1 MSKGTAMNKK
11 VIVNGTFD
19 LLHVGHVALLE
30 YARSLGDHVL
40 VCVDS
45 DSRVKQLKGESR
57 PINTQ
62 ADRVKMLSALRCVDM
77 VQVFD
82 TEEQLIEQIKLYR
95 PDVMVKGSDY
105 KGKLIVGESLCK
117 QVIYYDRTE
126 HSTTKTIQHII
137 NR

>member
-1 MSKGTAMNKK
+1 MNKK

-19 LLHVGHVALLE
+19 ILHVGHVALLE
-30 YARSLGDHVL
+30 YAKSLGDHVL

-62 ADRVKMLSALRCVDM
+62 ADRIKMLGALRCVDM

-82 TEEQLIEQIKLYR
+82 TEEQLIEQIKLYQ
-95 PDVMVKGSDY
+95 PDIMVKGSDY
-105 KGKLIVGESLCK
+105 KGKSIVGESLCK

>member
-1 MSKGTAMNKK
+1 MNKK

-30 YARSLGDHVL
+30 YAKSLGDHLL
-40 VCVDS
+40 VCIDS

-82 TEEQLIEQIKLYR
+82 TKEQLIEQIKLYQ
-95 PDVMVKGSDY
+95 PDIMVKGSDY
-105 KGKLIVGESLCK
+105 KGKSIVGESLCK
-117 QVIYYDRTE
+117 QVIYYDKTE
-126 HSTTKTIQHII
+126 HSTTKTIQHIV

>member
-1 MSKGTAMNKK
+1 MSKK

-19 LLHVGHVALLE
+19 ILHMGHVALLE
-30 YARSLGDHVL
+30 YAKSIGGQVL
-40 VCVDS
+40 VCIDS

-62 ADRVKMLSALRCVDM
+62 ADRIKMISALRCVD
-77 VQVFD
+77 VVWVFD
-82 TEEQLIEQIKLYR
+82 TEEQLIEQIKLYQ
-95 PDVMVKGSDY
+95 PDIMVKGSDY

>member
-1 MSKGTAMNKK
+1 MQQEYIIKK

-30 YARSLGDHVL
+30 YARSCGDQLL
-40 VCVDS
+40 VCIDS
-45 DSRVKQLKGESR
+45 DSRVKQLKGASR

-62 ADRVKMLSALRCVDM
+62 ADRIKMLGALRCVDM

-82 TEEQLIEQIKLYR
+82 TEEQLIEQIKLYQ

-105 KGKLIVGESLCK
+105 NGKSIVGESLCK

-126 HSTTKTIQHII
+126 HSTTKTIQDII
-137 NR
+137 DR

>member
-1 MSKGTAMNKK
+1 MNKK
-11 VIVNGTFD
+11 IIVNGTFD

-40 VCVDS
+40 VCIDS

-62 ADRVKMLSALRCVDM
+62 ADRAKMLSALRCVDM

-82 TEEQLIEQIKLYR
+82 TEEQLIEQIKLYQ
-95 PDVMVKGSDY
+95 PDIMVKGSDY

-117 QVIYYDRTE
+117 QVIYYDRTK

>member
-1 MSKGTAMNKK
+1 MNKK
-11 VIVNGTFD
+11 IIVNGTFD

-30 YARSLGDHVL
+30 YAKSLGDHLL
-40 VCVDS
+40 VCIDS

-82 TEEQLIEQIKLYR
+82 TKEQLIEQIKLYQ
-95 PDVMVKGSDY
+95 PDIMVKGSDY
-105 KGKLIVGESLCK
+105 KGKSIVGESLCK
-117 QVIYYDRTE
+117 QVIYYDKTE
-126 HSTTKTIQHII
+126 HSTTKTIQHIV

>member
-1 MSKGTAMNKK
+1 MNKK

-30 YARSLGDHVL
+30 YAKSLGDQLL
-40 VCVDS
+40 VCIDS

-82 TEEQLIEQIKLYR
+82 TKEQLIEQIKLYQ

-105 KGKLIVGESLCK
+105 KGKSIVGESLCK
-117 QVIYYDRTE
+117 QVIYYDKTE
-126 HSTTKTIQHII
+126 HSTTKTIQHIVD
-137 NR
+137 R

>member
-1 MSKGTAMNKK
+1 MTR
-11 VIVNGTFD
+11 VVVNGTFD
-19 LLHVGHVALLE
+19 ILHVGHVALLE
-30 YARSLGDHVL
+30 YAKSLGDHLL

-62 ADRVKMLSALRCVDM
+62 ADRVKMLGALRCVDM

-82 TEEQLIEQIKLYR
+82 TEEQLIEQIKLYQ
-95 PDVMVKGSDY
+95 PDIMVKGSDY
-105 KGKLIVGESLCK
+105 KGKSIVGKSLCK